1 MTKKIL
7 SIDGGGIKGIIAAH
21 ILAYL
26 ESEKQ
31 KTKPEYRISDSFDLI
46 AGTSTGA
53 IIAMGLLIPNDQNG
67 SNIKVKY
74 LASELEDLYINNGNN
89 IFETNWIKKRAA
101 MVYDEIYEAKNL
113 ETCLSNYFT
122 NTQLSHLVKPC
133 LVTAYDIFNRN
144 AFFFNSVDARKSN
157 THDFKVKD
165 VARATSAAPTYFET
179 SQIKSADGLL
189 YTLVD
194 GGLVANNPTACALV
208 ELIKIEK
215 KVGNDIDIN
224 EITIVSIGT
233 GVNTTTK
240 KKYVYE
246 DVKNYGQ
253 LEWASPVIDIL
264 MSASVE
270 TVDYQLKTLYESIQ
284 MPQNYCRVNPQI
296 NKASAEMDD
305 ATPQNIDNLVADA
318 KSYIATNLTSLQQIV
333 NIL

>member
-133 LVTAYDIFNRN
+133 LVTAYDIFR
-144 AFFFNSVDARKSN
+144 SMII
-157 THDFKVKD
+157 
-165 VARATSAAPTYFET
+165 YF
-179 SQIKSADGLL
+179 I
-189 YTLVD
+189 
-194 GGLVANNPTACALV
+194 
-208 ELIKIEK
+208 LIERF
-215 KVGNDIDIN
+215 
-224 EITIVSIGT
+224 
-233 GVNTTTK
+233 
-240 KKYVYE
+240 
-246 DVKNYGQ
+246 
-253 LEWASPVIDIL
+253 LE
-264 MSASVE
+264 
-270 TVDYQLKTLYESIQ
+270 
-284 MPQNYCRVNPQI
+284 
-296 NKASAEMDD
+296 
-305 ATPQNIDNLVADA
+305 
-318 KSYIATNLTSLQQIV
+318 
-333 NIL
+333 